1 MKDMTVYGILS
12 LVLVG
17 LSAPAAMA
25 EILVAPTRVVM
36 ENGERT
42 EELVLVNKGTE
53 TAAYRIS
60 LQNRR
65 MLTDGS
71 MEDAEV
77 ALPGEAFA
85 SEFIRYAPR
94 RVVLEPG
101 AKQTIRI
108 SARTNDLEDGEYR
121 SHLRLQSAPM
131 SAGRTLQSATVDG
144 EADCIS
150 IQLVAI
156 RSITIPVI
164 TRVGQLDATV
174 DMPGAEIDASTNPDE
189 SLLVVKLKRE
199 GSRSVFGDIHLYV
212 DDVKD
217 PVFIA
222 RGVAVYTPNTER
234 DVVLAIPNALRGALK
249 GRNVRIA
256 YVSADPKAPK
266 QLAELRTT
274 IS

>member
-17 LSAPAAMA
+17 LTAPAAMA

-42 EELVLVNKGTE
+42 KELVLVNKGTE

-65 MLTDGS
+65 MLIDGS
-71 MEDAEV
+71 MEDAQET
-77 ALPGEAFA
+77 LPGESFA
-85 SEFIRYAPR
+85 SDFIRYAPR
-94 RVVLEPG
+94 RVILEPG

-108 SARTNDLEDGEYR
+108 SARTNDLDEGEYR

-131 SAGRTLQSATVDG
+131 SAGRTLQSASLDG
-144 EADCIS
+144 EADGIS
-150 IQLVAI
+150 IQLIAI

-164 TRVGQLDATV
+164 ARVGKLEASV
-174 DMPGAEIDASTNPDE
+174 DMPAVEIDASTNPDE

-199 GSRSVFGDIHLYV
+199 GSRSVFGDIHVYA

-222 RGVAVYTPNTER
+222 RGIAVYTPNRER
-234 DVVLAIPNALRGALK
+234 DVVLAIPNSVRRALK
-249 GRNVRIA
+249 GRDVRIA
-256 YVSADPKAPK
+256 YMSADPKAPK